1 MTPETT
7 TAREHGERLGLK
19 RVLTVDDSSLIRSAL
34 RGIFQDADIALE
46 EARGGLEALQK
57 LEEIG
62 KYDLILL
69 DVLMPDLSGLEV
81 LEQVRAKSNELVVVM
96 LTSSDDL
103 GTAIRAIRQ
112 GADGYLQKNDLLMR
126 SDHTDFFY
134 ALEQAMNYRSG
145 LIAQQQL
152 EQLKKDL
159 YSMVTHDLR
168 NPANIISMTLELVL
182 EEVVGPLTDLQRE
195 QLGLADEA
203 AQKLVRLVSDY
214 LDYAKIDE
222 GYFTLEPSRVNL
234 VEVIASCVRQVA
246 VLAQARGQT
255 LTTHLNVGLPE
266 SLFLSADSARIK
278 QTLDNLLSNAVKYTP
293 EGGKIEVRLSS
304 EGHYARV
311 CVQDNG
317 QGISIEGLKTLFGKF
332 QRLPGEGRRTQG
344 TGLGLLICKTIVEAH
359 GGKIWAESRGVP
371 GEGSSFIFELPLP

>member
-1 MTPETT
+1 MTPEST

-81 LEQVRAKSNELVVVM
+81 LEQIRAKSFDLVVVM

-134 ALEQAMNYRSG
+134 ALEQAMNYRGG

-168 NPANIISMTLELVL
+168 NPANVISMTLELLL
-182 EEVVGPLTDLQRE
+182 EGVVGPLTDTQRE
-195 QLGLADEA
+195 QLTLADEA

-234 VEVIASCVRQVA
+234 VEVIGSCVRQAA

-255 LTTHLNVGLPE
+255 LTSSLPE
-266 SLFLSADSARIK
+266 SLVLSADLTRIK
-278 QTLDNLLSNAVKYTP
+278 QTLDNLLSNAVKYTQ

-311 CVQDNG
+311 CVQDDG
-317 QGISIEGLKTLFGKF
+317 QGISSEGLKTLFGKF

-371 GEGSSFIFELPLP
+371 GEGSSFILELPLTSST

>member
-1 MTPETT
+1 MSPESTTP
-7 TAREHGERLGLK
+7 REHGERLGLK

-34 RGIFQDADIALE
+34 RGIFQEADIALE
-46 EARGGLEALQK
+46 EAKGGLEALEK
-57 LEEIG
+57 LEELD

-69 DVLMPDLSGLEV
+69 DVMMPDLSGLEV
-81 LEQVRAKSNELVVVM
+81 LEQIRARSNERVVVM
-96 LTSSDDL
+96 LTGSDDL

-159 YSMVTHDLR
+159 YNMVTHDLR

-182 EEVVGPLTDLQRE
+182 EEAIGPLTALQRE

-203 AQKLVRLVSDY
+203 AQKLVRLVGDY

-222 GYFTLEPSRVNL
+222 GYFILEPSQTNL
-234 VEVIASCVRQVA
+234 GELIESCVRQTT

-255 LTTHLNVGLPE
+255 LTVY
-266 SLFLSADSARIK
+266 LSQPVLLMADSARLK
-278 QTLDNLLSNAVKYTP
+278 QTVDNILSNAVKYTP
-293 EGGKIEVRLSS
+293 EGGTIDVQLSVQ
-304 EGHYARV
+304 GQYARV
-311 CVQDNG
+311 CVQDSG
-317 QGISIEGLKTLFGKF
+317 QGISSEDLKTLFGKF

-359 GGKIWAESRGVP
+359 GGKIWAESRGIP
-371 GEGSSFIFELPLP
+371 GEGSTFIFELPLQSS

>member
-1 MTPETT
+1 MSPESTTP
-7 TAREHGERLGLK
+7 REHGERLGLK

-34 RGIFQDADIALE
+34 RGIFQEADIALE
-46 EARGGLEALQK
+46 EAKGGLEALEK
-57 LEEIG
+57 LEELD

-69 DVLMPDLSGLEV
+69 DVMMPDLSGLEV
-81 LEQVRAKSNELVVVM
+81 LEQIRARSNERVVVM
-96 LTSSDDL
+96 LTGSDDL

-159 YSMVTHDLR
+159 YNMVTHDLR

-182 EEVVGPLTDLQRE
+182 EEAIGPLTALQRE

-203 AQKLVRLVSDY
+203 AQKLVRLVGDY

-222 GYFTLEPSRVNL
+222 GYFTLEPSQTNL
-234 VEVIASCVRQVA
+234 GELIESCVRQTT

-255 LTTHLNVGLPE
+255 LTVY
-266 SLFLSADSARIK
+266 LSQPVLLMADSARLK
-278 QTLDNLLSNAVKYTP
+278 QTVDNILSNAVKYTP
-293 EGGKIEVRLSS
+293 EGGTIDVQLSVQ
-304 EGHYARV
+304 GQYARV
-311 CVQDNG
+311 CVQDSG
-317 QGISIEGLKTLFGKF
+317 QGISSEGLKTLFGKF

-359 GGKIWAESRGVP
+359 GGKIWAESRGIP
-371 GEGSSFIFELPLP
+371 GEGSTFIFELPLQSS

>member
-1 MTPETT
+1 MSPESTTP
-7 TAREHGERLGLK
+7 REHGERLGLK

-34 RGIFQDADIALE
+34 RGIFQEADIALE
-46 EARGGLEALQK
+46 EAKGGLEALEK
-57 LEEIG
+57 LEELD

-69 DVLMPDLSGLEV
+69 DVMMPDLSGLEV
-81 LEQVRAKSNELVVVM
+81 LEQIRARSNERVVVM
-96 LTSSDDL
+96 LTGSDDL

-159 YSMVTHDLR
+159 YNMVTHDLR

-182 EEVVGPLTDLQRE
+182 EEAIGPLTALQRE

-203 AQKLVRLVSDY
+203 AQKLVRLVGDY

-222 GYFTLEPSRVNL
+222 GYFTLEPSQTNL
-234 VEVIASCVRQVA
+234 GELIESCVRQTT

-255 LTTHLNVGLPE
+255 LTVY
-266 SLFLSADSARIK
+266 LSQPVLLMADSARLK
-278 QTLDNLLSNAVKYTP
+278 QTVDNILSNAVKYTP
-293 EGGKIEVRLSS
+293 EGGTIDVQLSVQ
-304 EGHYARV
+304 GQYARV
-311 CVQDNG
+311 CVQDSG
-317 QGISIEGLKTLFGKF
+317 QGISSEDLKTLFGKF

-359 GGKIWAESRGVP
+359 GGKIWAESRGIP
-371 GEGSSFIFELPLP
+371 GEGSTFIFELPLQSS

>member
-1 MTPETT
+1 M
-7 TAREHGERLGLK
+7 GLK

>member
-1 MTPETT
+1 MSPESTTP
-7 TAREHGERLGLK
+7 REHGERLGLK

-34 RGIFQDADIALE
+34 RGIFQEADIALE
-46 EARGGLEALQK
+46 EAKGGLEALEK
-57 LEEIG
+57 LEELD

-69 DVLMPDLSGLEV
+69 DVMMPDLSGLEV
-81 LEQVRAKSNELVVVM
+81 LEQIRARSNERVVVM
-96 LTSSDDL
+96 LTGSDDL

-159 YSMVTHDLR
+159 YNMVTHDLR

-182 EEVVGPLTDLQRE
+182 EEAIGPLTALQRE

-203 AQKLVRLVSDY
+203 AQKLVRLVGDY

-222 GYFTLEPSRVNL
+222 GYFILEPSQTNL
-234 VEVIASCVRQVA
+234 GELIESCVRQTT

-255 LTTHLNVGLPE
+255 LTVY
-266 SLFLSADSARIK
+266 LSQPVLLMADSARLK
-278 QTLDNLLSNAVKYTP
+278 QTVDNILSNAVKYTP
-293 EGGKIEVRLSS
+293 EGGTIDVQLSVQ
-304 EGHYARV
+304 GQYARV
-311 CVQDNG
+311 CVQDSG
-317 QGISIEGLKTLFGKF
+317 QGISSEDLKTLFGKF

-359 GGKIWAESRGVP
+359 GGKIWAESRGIP
-371 GEGSSFIFELPLP
+371 GEGSTFIFELPFQSS

>member
-1 MTPETT
+1 MSPESTTP
-7 TAREHGERLGLK
+7 REHGERLGLK

-34 RGIFQDADIALE
+34 RGIFQEADIALE
-46 EARGGLEALQK
+46 EAKGGLEALEK
-57 LEEIG
+57 LEELD

-69 DVLMPDLSGLEV
+69 DVMMPDLSGLEV
-81 LEQVRAKSNELVVVM
+81 LEQIRARSNERVVVM
-96 LTSSDDL
+96 LTGSDDL

-159 YSMVTHDLR
+159 YNMVTHDLR

-182 EEVVGPLTDLQRE
+182 EEAIGPLTALQRE

-203 AQKLVRLVSDY
+203 AQKLVRLVGDY

-222 GYFTLEPSRVNL
+222 GYFILEPSQTNL
-234 VEVIASCVRQVA
+234 GELIESCVRQTT

-255 LTTHLNVGLPE
+255 LTVY
-266 SLFLSADSARIK
+266 LSQPVLLMADSARLK
-278 QTLDNLLSNAVKYTP
+278 QTVDNILSNAVKYTP
-293 EGGKIEVRLSS
+293 EGGTIDVQLSVQ
-304 EGHYARV
+304 GQYARV
-311 CVQDNG
+311 CVQDSG
-317 QGISIEGLKTLFGKF
+317 QGISSEGLKTLFGKF

-359 GGKIWAESRGVP
+359 GGKIWAESRGIP
-371 GEGSSFIFELPLP
+371 GEGSTFIFELPLQSS